1 MQGFGVTMEYLLCGE
16 KSGQKRP
23 EIQRFWWHDMG
34 VRVHLL
40 PVGWKNTG
48 RIRRYVEKH
57 CEKDAPLWI
66 SEDAAWAG
74 YRPPLPEVQLAL
86 WMLKQQPFR
95 ENLVLFLNGKSAGKE
110 SLNGKGAG
118 KEALT
123 EGQPSAGGG
132 NPKWWT
138 ERFLEGCFE
147 DLNGLYLIGDVGAD
161 RTEFFEWMQAKSGLV
176 AVQAQEVPKL
186 DGRRSVLVDLSFGTM
201 PRLQSLSAGLIY
213 LDLTSDPEKSR
224 ILKEKRR
231 DISCICARNC
241 LDTAFKARYNVT

>member
-1 MQGFGVTMEYLLCGE
+1 
-16 KSGQKRP
+16 
-23 EIQRFWWHDMG
+23 MG

-40 PVGWKNTG
+40 PAAWKNTG
-48 RIRRYVEKH
+48 RIPRYVEKH
-57 CEKDAPLWI
+57 CGQGAPLWI

-74 YRPPLPEVQLAL
+74 YRPPLPEAELAL

-95 ENLVLFLNGKSAGKE
+95 ENLVLFLSGKSMGKGA
-110 SLNGKGAG
+110 LNGKNAG
-118 KEALT
+118 KEALAK
-123 EGQPSAGGG
+123 GQQPREESGDR
-132 NPKWWT
+132 KWWA

-147 DLNGLYLIGDVGAD
+147 ELNGLYLVGDAGKD
-161 RTEFFEWMQAKSGLV
+161 RTDFFEWMQNKSGLV

-186 DGRRSVLVDLSFGTM
+186 DGRRSVLVDTCIGCM
-201 PRLQSLSAGLIY
+201 PKLHSLPAGLIY
-213 LDLTSDPEKSR
+213 LDLTSDPEKTR